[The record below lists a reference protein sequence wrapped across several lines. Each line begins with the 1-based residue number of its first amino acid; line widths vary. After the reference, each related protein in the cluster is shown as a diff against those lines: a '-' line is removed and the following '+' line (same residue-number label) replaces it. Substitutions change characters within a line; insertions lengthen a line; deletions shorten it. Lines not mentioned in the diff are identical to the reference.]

1 MKGKRVNN
9 VTRNVRLK
17 ADESLKVTD
26 QVVKELIGNYA
37 PGDVVVYADF
47 VVQNEKET
55 LYQQLFL
62 GKTKRNELS
71 RSRHRS
77 GYRAQRVWFPR
88 NAAY

>member
-26 QVVKELIGNYA
+26 QAVKELIGNYA

-47 VVQNEKET
+47 VVQNEKKHYT
-55 LYQQLFL
+55 NNCFL
-62 GKTKRNELS
+62 VK
-71 RSRHRS
+71 
-77 GYRAQRVWFPR
+77 
-88 NAAY
+88 